1 MNLRLRLLLTTA
13 AVAVPL
19 VAGLV
24 WLDARS
30 RHRAAEEA
38 LARLTRERFE
48 RPDAQARCE
57 ADPLAWGA
65 PRPPGTEHG
74 PGGGARPG
82 PPPHG
87 PSGPPPGLPR
97 AAPPRFFAYD
107 RALTARDPAAPR
119 VDRDAAVALT
129 EGAWA
134 AIDRATFDDRVEVLV
149 RSPWPDGPCAYVL
162 VRGSTPRGFIGA
174 ILPATELWLAPLA
187 ATLIAVL
194 VAVGPVVGRIRRL
207 TADVRRSAA
216 GGFVDAPTVGGADEV
231 RQLGDAFVAAS
242 AEVRRQLAARDDRE
256 RALREYLA
264 NTTHDVMI
272 PLTVLTQHLASLRA
286 GVRTREPG
294 ELDEVVA
301 RAMDEAHYL
310 AALIHNLSVAAR
322 VDVAEPRLEIRIGT
336 RRRRPQRRV
345 DPVQLGR
352 RNHHRPQHMPA
363 LLQGPQARQRH
374 GRVDEVREAGTTEAA
389 ESRQLRPPAGL
400 GAGVPLQQQQ
410 SQPGRLLA
418 LVLGQLLE
426 PRFDQP
432 VQAARRE
439 GAADTA
445 FARRQAGQQLE
456 ALIDARDGM
465 HMEAAGLDGSH
476 HLVVQHQVAHVRGR
490 DDHALIAGE
499 APRLAELEE
508 ALDLVVDSADGLHIA
523 MLVDRAGDGE

>member
-1 MNLRLRLLLTTA
+1 MNLRLRLLLTTV

-38 LARLTRERFE
+38 LARITQERFE

-57 ADPLAWGA
+57 ADPVAWGA
-65 PRPPGTEHG
+65 PRTPGAMGERPPGPAPRTPSGPPSHG
-74 PGGGARPG
+74 PPSRGPG
-82 PPPHG
+82 
-87 PSGPPPGLPR
+87 GPPPGLPR

-107 RALTARDPAAPR
+107 RALASRDPAAPR
-119 VDRDAAVALT
+119 LAAGTAAALAEGDWAAV
-129 EGAWA
+129 
-134 AIDRATFDDRVEVLV
+134 DRATFDERVEVLL

-162 VRGSTPRGFIGA
+162 VRGTTPRGFIGA

-216 GGFVDAPTVGGADEV
+216 GGFVEAPAVAGADEV

-256 RALREYLA
+256 RALREFLA

-286 GVRTREPG
+286 GVRTREPA

-322 VDVAEPRLEIRIGT
+322 VDVAEPRLERAAIDLNALVA
-336 RRRRPQRRV
+336 RV
-345 DPVQLGR
+345 VAR
-352 RNHHRPQHMPA
+352 HRP
-363 LLQGPQARQRH
+363 
-374 GRVDEVREAGTTEAA
+374 VAA
-389 ESRQLRPPAGL
+389 ERGIELDS
-400 GAGVPLQQQQ
+400 GVPEAPVIVDADLT
-410 SQPGRLLA
+410 
-418 LVLGQLLE
+418 LLE
-426 PRFDQP
+426 QAVSNVVYNAIRYNRRGGHVAVVLDRDDGRFVLRVLDDGP
-432 VQAARRE
+432 GIPPPDLGSLIRRGFRSDAARTRTT
-439 GAADTA
+439 G
-445 FARRQAGQQLE
+445 GHGGHG
-456 ALIDARDGM
+456 I
-465 HMEAAGLDGSH
+465 
-476 HLVVQHQVAHVRGR
+476 
-490 DDHALIAGE
+490 
-499 APRLAELEE
+499 
-508 ALDLVVDSADGLHIA
+508 GLHITHTVA
-523 MLVDRAGDGE
+523 RLHAYQLTFTNREPSGLEVELAGPLPPPAATA

>member
-1 MNLRLRLLLTTA
+1 MNLRLRLLLTTV

-48 RPDAQARCE
+48 RPEAQARCE

-65 PRPPGTEHG
+65 PRPPGAEHG

-119 VDRDAAVALT
+119 VDRAAAAALT

-322 VDVAEPRLEIRIGT
+322 VDVAEPRLERAAIDLNALVA
-336 RRRRPQRRV
+336 RV
-345 DPVQLGR
+345 VAR
-352 RNHHRPQHMPA
+352 HRP
-363 LLQGPQARQRH
+363 
-374 GRVDEVREAGTTEAA
+374 VAA
-389 ESRQLRPPAGL
+389 ERGIALDS
-400 GAGVPLQQQQ
+400 GVPEQAVVVDADLT
-410 SQPGRLLA
+410 
-418 LVLGQLLE
+418 LLE
-426 PRFDQP
+426 QAVSNVVYNAIRYNRRGGHVAVVLDRVLDRADGQFVLRVLDDGPGIPPPDLGSLIRRGFRSD
-432 VQAARRE
+432 AARTRTT
-439 GAADTA
+439 G
-445 FARRQAGQQLE
+445 GHGGHG
-456 ALIDARDGM
+456 I
-465 HMEAAGLDGSH
+465 
-476 HLVVQHQVAHVRGR
+476 
-490 DDHALIAGE
+490 
-499 APRLAELEE
+499 
-508 ALDLVVDSADGLHIA
+508 GLHITHTVA
-523 MLVDRAGDGE
+523 KLHAYQLVFKNREPSGLEVELTGPLSPPAAATA